1 MNTSSYLF
9 STPSFIEGVG
19 RLLDFGSTLN
29 NYNYSKSDKEADYRA
44 ISSDWRAVGNDMR
57 EVMESE
63 VKKTLSKKQ

>member
-29 NYNYSKSDKEADYRA
+29 NYNYSKSGKEADYKA

-57 EVMESE
+57 EVMERE
-63 VKKTLSKKQ
+63 IKTISKK

>member
-29 NYNYSKSDKEADYRA
+29 NYNYSKSDKEADYKA
-44 ISSDWRAVGNDMR
+44 IRSDWCAVGCNIR
-57 EVMESE
+57 EVFEIE
-63 VKKTLSKKQ
+63 RQKQNER